1 MPELIGM
8 FLVSFLGGFL
18 GGFVAIAVFRWYQ
31 RMQQLKALVELHKEL
46 DMRIGTEISFAKL
59 AQQLREEGLGNE

>member
-1 MPELIGM
+1 MSEMII
-8 FLVSFLGGFL
+8 SFTLCFFGGFL
-18 GGFVAIAVFRWYQ
+18 GGFAAIAVFRWYQ

-59 AQQLREEGLGNE
+59 AQQLREEGIGNE